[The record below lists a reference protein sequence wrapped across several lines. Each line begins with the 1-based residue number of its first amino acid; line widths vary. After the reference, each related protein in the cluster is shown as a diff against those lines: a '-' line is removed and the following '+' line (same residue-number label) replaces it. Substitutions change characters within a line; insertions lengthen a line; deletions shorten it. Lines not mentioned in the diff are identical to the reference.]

1 MDHARQLVN
10 AAKREAAY
18 QAALKLVER
27 IDYNLRRGI
36 HYRASDGAVL
46 TTLDEVIRAI
56 LADNLRLP
64 DEPAAVPL
72 GQPVELVLARAA

>member
-1 MDHARQLVN
+1 MSRNRQDRLEL
-10 AAKREAAY
+10 EAAY
-18 QAALKLVER
+18 QAALKLVDR

-36 HYRASDGAVL
+36 HYRTSDGALL

-56 LADNLRLP
+56 LTNDLRLP

-72 GQPVELVLARAA
+72 GQPVELVLQKAA